1 MVTETVGVTV
11 SAPMPVF
18 AAELKNLTAVGAVA
32 PAGRPIGR
40 VIAFVGLVHVEPALQ
55 AELRVVSEEALV
67 ARVRVPV
74 VNWVEVT
81 VRFQPPPVPR
91 ASTTVSGSW

>member
-11 SAPMPVF
+11 NAPIPVL
-18 AAELKNLTAVGAVA
+18 AVELKNLTAVGAVT
-32 PAGRPIGR
+32 PAGTAIGR
-40 VIAFVGLVHVEPALQ
+40 AIAFVGLVHVDPALQ
-55 AELRVVSEEALV
+55 VEATVVIEDALV
-67 ARVRVPV
+67 ASVRVPV

-81 VRFQPPPVPR
+81 VMFQPPPVPR